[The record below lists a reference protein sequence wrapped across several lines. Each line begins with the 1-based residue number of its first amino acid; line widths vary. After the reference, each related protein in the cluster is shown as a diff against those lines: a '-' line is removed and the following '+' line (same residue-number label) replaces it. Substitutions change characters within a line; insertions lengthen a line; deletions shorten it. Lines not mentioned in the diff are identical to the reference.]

1 MCGMTFEGLGDMQ
14 KHVLLEHIQKGEIPP
29 EEK

>member
-1 MCGMTFEGLGDMQ
+1 MNFEVLGDMQ
-14 KHVLLEHIQKGEIPP
+14 KHVLLEHIQKGEVPS